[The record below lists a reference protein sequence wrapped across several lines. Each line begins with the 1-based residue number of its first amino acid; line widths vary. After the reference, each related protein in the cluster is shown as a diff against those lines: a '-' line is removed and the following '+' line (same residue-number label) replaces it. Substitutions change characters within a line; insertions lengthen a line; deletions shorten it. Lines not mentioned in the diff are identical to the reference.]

1 MIFFVT
7 VRGYDNTYKPIAEAA
22 RGRIDLRALLFRDL
36 IGTQFVEKGT
46 YILTDLDRLSGP
58 DLILAAG
65 LYRRLKAANL
75 RVLNDPA
82 RIRSRYGLLRLLA
95 ERGINDFNAYRLEE
109 ERGPERWP
117 VFLRCIGGHDKE
129 TTSDLC
135 FDRTQ
140 LDAVIRTA
148 LERGLPI
155 ADLIIVEYAGEEVRP
170 GLFRKLSTFRIG
182 PNYFAANNVH
192 DTGWHAKTG
201 KRGIAGPEL
210 YREELEIV
218 RDNTYRAP
226 LAEVFELAHIEF
238 GRADFGFLKG
248 RPQIFEINT
257 KPSVS
262 FEAAH
267 PMPERVEV
275 YRIFKRNFLD
285 ALEAV
290 DTPSGGRA
298 PVEPSAGGAG
308 SPPE

>member
-1 MIFFVT
+1 MICFVT
-7 VRGYDNTYKPIAEAA
+7 ARGYGNTYKQIAEAA
-22 RGRIDLRALLFRDL
+22 RGRMDIRTLLFRDL
-36 IGTQFVEKGT
+36 IAMKSVPKGT
-46 YILTDLDRLSGP
+46 YVFTDLDRLSGP
-58 DLILAAG
+58 DLVLAARF
-65 LYRRLKAANL
+65 YRRLKAANL

-129 TTSDLC
+129 NTSDLC

-148 LERGLPI
+148 VESGLPI

-192 DTGWHAKTG
+192 DTAWQAKTG
-201 KRGIAGPEL
+201 QRGIAGPEL

-218 RDNTYRAP
+218 RNNTYGAP
-226 LAEVFELAHIEF
+226 LAEVFELGHIEY

-267 PMPERVEV
+267 PRPERAEV

-285 ALEAV
+285 ALEAI
-290 DTPSGGRA
+290 DTISGGRA
-298 PVEPSAGGAG
+298 T
-308 SPPE
+308 PPDE